1 MNGGRSATDTA
12 RGAQRM
18 NERVLYAGYQLTK
31 MQVDILRFVAVYAI
45 DHRGNSPG
53 VAEVA
58 KKFGLAWSTAYWHL
72 SALSN
77 KRLVELRDSKIVV
90 ERASWEPP
98 DYLE

>member
-1 MNGGRSATDTA
+1 MTDA
-12 RGAQRM
+12 I
-18 NERVLYAGYQLTK
+18 LYQGYQLTK
-31 MQVDILRFVAVYAI
+31 MQVDILRFVATYAV

-53 VAEVA
+53 VSEVA
-58 KKFGLAWSTAYWHL
+58 KQFSLAWSTAYWHL

-90 ERASWEPP
+90 EKSSWEPP